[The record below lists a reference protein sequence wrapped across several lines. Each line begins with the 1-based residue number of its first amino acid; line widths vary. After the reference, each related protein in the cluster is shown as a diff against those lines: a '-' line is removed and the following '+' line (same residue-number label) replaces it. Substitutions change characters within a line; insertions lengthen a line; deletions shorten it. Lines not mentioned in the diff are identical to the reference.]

1 MKYRY
6 RALGFLFL
14 LSVITYIDR
23 VCINLLGKDMQKDLG
38 ITPSYW
44 GWILGAFAL
53 SYAAFEI
60 PTGVMA
66 DRTGPRKTAARIVVW
81 WSIFTSLTGVVQNFW
96 QLLSC
101 RFLFGAGEAGAYPT
115 SSAAISRWFP
125 LKERARAT
133 GIVWMGSRIGGA
145 LSPFIVLTLAETLSW
160 RGTFGVFAVL
170 GAIWVVVWYWW
181 FRDTPKEM
189 PGVTAAELAE
199 IGPPFE
205 KQKHG
210 LPWRVV
216 LRDPNFR
223 TLLLMYHTYCWGSFF
238 YLSWL
243 TDYLREGRGYDNGDL
258 KAIAWLPFA
267 CGACGNLFG
276 GWLSDRLCPKIGL
289 KWARCGIG
297 AGGLFLAG
305 VLMMAT
311 HFAPGKFLP
320 LVLLALGYGSMD
332 AMLPVAWAVCPDI
345 GRRYGGAVSGA
356 MNMAGQLGSF
366 LSSVAFGYIVQSLR
380 GAGWSKPDA
389 YNLPLLPFSILL
401 LISAALFLRVD
412 PNRQLIPEAPGSD
425 EAEAFGRKAA

>member
-14 LSVITYIDR
+14 LSVITYVDR
-23 VCINLLGKDMQKDLG
+23 VCINLLGKDMQKELG
-38 ITPSYW
+38 ITPYYW
-44 GWILGAFAL
+44 GWIIGAFAL
-53 SYAAFEI
+53 SYAVFEI

-66 DRTGPRKTAARIVVW
+66 DRSGPRKTAARIVVW
-81 WSIFTSLTGVVQNFW
+81 WSIFTSLTGLVQNFW
-96 QLLSC
+96 QLVSC

-125 LKERARAT
+125 VNERARAT
-133 GIVWMGSRIGGA
+133 GIVWMGSRVGGA
-145 LSPFIVLTLAETLSW
+145 LSPIIVLSLAEIVGW

-170 GAIWVVVWYWW
+170 GGVWVTVWYWW

-189 PGVTAAELAE
+189 AGVSKAELVE

-205 KQKHG
+205 NQAHG
-210 LPWRVV
+210 LPWGIV
-216 LRDPNFR
+216 LRDSNFL

-238 YLSWL
+238 YLGWL
-243 TDYLREGRGYDNGDL
+243 TDYLREGRGYDNSDL

-276 GWLSDRLCPKIGL
+276 GWLSDRLRPKIGL
-289 KWARCGIG
+289 KWARCSIG

-305 VLMMAT
+305 CFMMAT
-311 HFAPGKFLP
+311 HFMPGKVLP

-332 AMLPVAWAVCPDI
+332 AMLPVAWAVCLDI
-345 GRRYGGAVSGA
+345 GRRHGGSVSGA

-366 LSSVAFGYIVQSLR
+366 LSSVAFGLIVTRLM
-380 GAGWSKPDA
+380 GAGWTKPDA
-389 YNLPLLPFSILL
+389 YNFPLLPFSILL
-401 LISAALFLRVD
+401 MVSAALFLRVD
-412 PNRQLIPEAPGSD
+412 PNRQLIPEEPEVTKTLS
-425 EAEAFGRKAA
+425 RKAA

>member
-14 LSVITYIDR
+14 LSIITYVDR
-23 VCINLLGKDMQKDLG
+23 VCINLLGKDMQKELG
-38 ITPSYW
+38 ITPDRW

-53 SYAAFEI
+53 SYAVFEI
-60 PTGVMA
+60 PTGAMA

-81 WSIFTSLTGVVQNFW
+81 WSIFTSLTGFVQNFW
-96 QLLSC
+96 QLITC

-125 LKERARAT
+125 MKERARAT
-133 GIVWMGSRIGGA
+133 GIVWMGSRVGGA

-160 RGTFGVFAVL
+160 RGTFGVFAVF
-170 GAIWVVVWYWW
+170 GVIWVSVWYWW
-181 FRDTPKEM
+181 FRDTPKQM
-189 PGVTAAELAE
+189 PAVTAEELAE
-199 IGPPFE
+199 IGPPPE
-205 KQKHG
+205 HQPHG
-210 LPWRVV
+210 LPWKIA
-216 LRDPNFR
+216 LRDRNFL
-223 TLLLMYHTYCWGSFF
+223 TILLMYHTYCWGSFF

-243 TDYLREGRGYDNGDL
+243 TDYLRESRGYDNADL

-276 GWLSDRLCPKIGL
+276 GWLSDRLCIKIGL
-289 KWARCGIG
+289 KWARCSIG

-305 VLMMAT
+305 GFMMACY
-311 HFAPGKFLP
+311 FAPGKLLP

-332 AMLPVAWAVCPDI
+332 AMLPVAWAVCLDI
-345 GRRYGGAVSGA
+345 GRKYAGSVSGT

-366 LSSVAFGYIVQSLR
+366 LSSVAFGYIVRGLM

-389 YNLPLLPFSILL
+389 YNFPLLPFSIML
-401 LISAALFLRVD
+401 LISGALFLRVD
-412 PNRQLIPEAPGSD
+412 PNRQLIPEPK
-425 EAEAFGRKAA
+425 EASGLKAA